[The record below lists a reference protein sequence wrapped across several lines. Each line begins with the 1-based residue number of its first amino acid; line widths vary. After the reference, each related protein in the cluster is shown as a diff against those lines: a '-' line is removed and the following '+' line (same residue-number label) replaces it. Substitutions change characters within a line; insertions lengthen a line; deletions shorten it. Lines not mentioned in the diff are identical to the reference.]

1 MSRGYRELEAENNW
15 LRGSLREARREKWQL
30 SRYTYTLVALFSV
43 STILLVLT
51 WAGVIVV

>member
-15 LRGSLREARREKWQL
+15 LRGSLREARREKGQL
-30 SRYTYTLVALFSV
+30 SRCTYTLAALFSV

-51 WAGVIVV
+51 WAGVIVI